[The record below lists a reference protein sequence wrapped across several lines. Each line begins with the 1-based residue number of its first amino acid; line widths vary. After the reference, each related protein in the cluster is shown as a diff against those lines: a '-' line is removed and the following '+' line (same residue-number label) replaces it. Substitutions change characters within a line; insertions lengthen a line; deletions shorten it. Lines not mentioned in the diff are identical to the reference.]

1 MSSRKYQ
8 MKKEEPKYV
17 NMKGKTVGNNN
28 AVGGKKPVYTSMQTD
43 FKLMMLL
50 QEQCS
55 VKKILSAVLS
65 GRCGT

>member
-28 AVGGKKPVYTSMQTD
+28 AVGGGETSLYQH
-43 FKLMMLL
+43 
-50 QEQCS
+50 
-55 VKKILSAVLS
+55 AN
-65 GRCGT
+65 

>member
-28 AVGGKKPVYTSMQTD
+28 AVGGGGNQFIPAC
-43 FKLMMLL
+43 KLT
-50 QEQCS
+50 
-55 VKKILSAVLS
+55 LS
-65 GRCGT
+65 